1 MKIRAIITGASGM
14 VGEGVLQEALANPDV
29 ESVLVVGRKPCGHS
43 HPKLKEV
50 LHANFLDVT
59 PIAEQLRG
67 YNACYF
73 CLGVS
78 SVGISKED
86 YYTMTYTLT
95 MHFAGVV
102 AKQNPDLTFCYV
114 SGAGTS
120 NDINKGQNWARVK
133 GKTEQNLA
141 KLPFKA
147 VYNFRPGFMKPTEG
161 AKNVLPAFK
170 YVGWLYPV
178 ARALGFATTIKE
190 VGQAMINAT
199 KFGYSKQTIE
209 IKDILVLAKK

>member
-1 MKIRAIITGASGM
+1 M
-14 VGEGVLQEALANPDV
+14 VGEGVLQECLANPAV
-29 ESVLVVGRKPCGHS
+29 EAVLVVGRKPCGYA
-43 HPKLKEV
+43 HPKLKEI
-50 LHANFLDVT
+50 LHPNFLDIT
-59 PIAEQLRG
+59 PITHELKG

-78 SVGISKED
+78 SVGISNDD
-86 YYTMTYTLT
+86 YYKMTYTLT

-102 AKQNPDLTFCYV
+102 AEQNPDLTFCYV
-114 SGAGTS
+114 SGTGTS

-170 YVGWLYPV
+170 YFGWLYPV
-178 ARALGFATTIKE
+178 ARAVGIATTIKE

-199 KFGYSKQTIE
+199 LRGYSKQTVE
-209 IKDILVLAKK
+209 IKDIKVLAKK

>member
-1 MKIRAIITGASGM
+1 M

-29 ESVLVVGRKPCGHS
+29 EAVLVVGRKPCGYT
-43 HPKLKEV
+43 HPKLTEV

-59 PIAEQLRG
+59 PIAEGMKG

-78 SVGISKED
+78 SMGISEEE
-86 YYTMTYTLT
+86 YYKMTYTLT
-95 MHFAGVV
+95 LHFAGVV
-102 AKQNPDLTFCYV
+102 AQQNPDLTFCYV

-120 NDINKGQNWARVK
+120 NDINKGQSWARVK

-161 AKNVLPAFK
+161 AKNVLPAYK

-209 IKDILVLAKK
+209 IKDMLVLAKK

>member
-1 MKIRAIITGASGM
+1 M

-29 ESVLVVGRKPCGHS
+29 EAVLVVGRKPCGYT
-43 HPKLKEV
+43 HPKLREV

-59 PIAEQLRG
+59 PIAEELKG

-102 AKQNPDLTFCYV
+102 AKQNPDLTFFYV

>member
-14 VGEGVLQEALANPDV
+14 VGEGVLQEALSNPDV
-29 ESVLVVGRKPCGHS
+29 EAVLVVGRKPCGYT
-43 HPKLKEV
+43 HPKLKEI

-59 PIAEQLRG
+59 TIAEQLKV

-86 YYTMTYTLT
+86 YYKMTYTLT

-114 SGAGTS
+114 SGTGTS

-141 KLPFKA
+141 QLPFKA

-170 YVGWLYPV
+170 YFGWLYPV
-178 ARALGFATTIKE
+178 VRAVGLATTIKE
-190 VGQAMINAT
+190 VGHAMINAT
-199 KFGYSKQTIE
+199 QQGYPKQSIE
-209 IKDILVLAKK
+209 INDIKVLAKK